1 MKLHVF
7 LMRRYNVDDENS
19 LAVVNEEDAVFRLQE
34 EISKSYEELTKIYG
48 SLVRVFFLSKPSSFV
63 EVKRK
68 IYSCYVLID

>member
-48 SLVRVFFLSKPSSFV
+48 SLVRVFFFKQTLFL

-68 IYSCYVLID
+68 IYSCHVLID